1 MSSHNSQIVS
11 EADPGENF
19 DQLLALLVS
28 ANDEADS
35 ERRQR
40 DRFPIFGRICVV
52 PATPA
57 GQPLP
62 GEMTVVMGRDMSA
75 TGISFSH
82 EIKLSSNHIL
92 LELSLKE
99 RAHIRLLAEVLWSRP
114 TPLGLFET
122 GCRLIRKLEWQV
134 DTPRESPSTLIL

>member
-1 MSSHNSQIVS
+1 MSSYNSPIIS

-19 DQLLALLVS
+19 DQLLALLAS
-28 ANDEADS
+28 ADDKAGG
-35 ERRQR
+35 ERRNR

-52 PATPA
+52 PATPD

-82 EIKLSSNHIL
+82 EIELTSDHIL
-92 LELSLKE
+92 LELSFKE

-122 GCRLIRKLEWQV
+122 GCRLIRKLEWRV
-134 DTPRESPSTLIL
+134 DSTAESPSTPNL